1 MILTWQSHTA
11 GLSPDALRNT
21 IPTASSKNLGT
32 VGVTSDQ
39 YHLASAGQGKPTS
52 RADKIV
58 PDNMEELES
67 TADKLIDK
75 ARNEM

>member
-1 MILTWQSHTA
+1 M
-11 GLSPDALRNT
+11 
-21 IPTASSKNLGT
+21 
-32 VGVTSDQ
+32 GVTSDQ

-75 ARNEM
+75 ARNEMWEAKQISVISLSHDWRLEIYTWVPFLA